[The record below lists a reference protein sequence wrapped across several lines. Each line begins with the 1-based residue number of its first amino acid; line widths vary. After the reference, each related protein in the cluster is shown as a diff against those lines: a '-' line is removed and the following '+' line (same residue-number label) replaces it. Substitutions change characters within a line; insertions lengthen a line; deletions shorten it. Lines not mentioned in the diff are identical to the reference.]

1 MNESNKKNMAEEKV
15 LLARMVKDFGLYSA
29 QDVFEQHLE
38 KEEFFTQDGNFSLK
52 YVAPY
57 ERKGRKD
64 KNSDGFD
71 KPKVKVNAF
80 FRKGKMTEINY
91 KNLRNQCG
99 SIRRRLIPSIT
110 TAKENA

>member
-1 MNESNKKNMAEEKV
+1 MNESNKKNTAEEKV
-15 LLARMVKDFGLYSA
+15 LLARMVKDYGLYSA

-71 KPKVKVNAF
+71 KPKVKVSAF
-80 FRKGKMTEINY
+80 LEKFLVYEIIENY
-91 KNLRNQCG
+91 M
-99 SIRRRLIPSIT
+99 
-110 TAKENA
+110 E